1 MKTPVKIPP
10 REMEAAAGRASE
22 FLKTLSNEA
31 RLRILCALAP
41 GEKSVSALCTELS
54 MRQAAVSQQLQR
66 LRAEQMVRTRRQ
78 GKEVYY
84 KINSHEVRTLLNVLK
99 EIFDQG

>member
-10 REMEAAAGRASE
+10 GEMEAAAGRASE

-41 GEKSVSALCTELS
+41 GEKSVSALCAELA

-84 KINSHEVRTLLNVLK
+84 KIDSHEVRTLLNVLR